1 MANDVFSI
9 KNDIKVEFEIA
20 TAGNWIWGV
29 STWDGGDVWGG
40 SSSTIAWTDLL
51 CEVTAIDIDRGCD
64 VSQGIFPEAGNGRAT
79 ITMTSDIYDPFSHG
93 TIHAGVPVQISFRPD
108 PDTYPSN
115 WETLFVGTVE
125 AFSATYDRDGRNLFK
140 VIATQSMLAFLN
152 SIVPYSTFTY
162 NFDSGYMLDQLA
174 TNYWNGGLTYI
185 DPGSTWES
193 WQTVALTQDTQVG
206 EIVRKIL
213 MGGLG
218 YLWTSKDNE
227 LLYSS
232 HDSFDYILGLSE
244 PVFYL
249 SNTHSTAIDHVC
261 ISDLN
266 FIADTKNAPNTI
278 IAEWID
284 ALGNTQQIVRANA
297 DAVAL
302 YGEVS
307 VTGET
312 GQSTSTN
319 ANYWLDQ
326 ITISNKLRSVKSATF
341 QQIQRDGTMRA
352 GTTDMLFSL
361 VNVSY
366 DKNALHV
373 NDNYVVTR
381 QQDTITPYSWDTTI
395 ELWKGI

>member
-9 KNDIKVEFEIA
+9 RNDIKVEFEIA
-20 TAGNWIWGV
+20 TPGNWIWGV
-29 STWDGGDVWGG
+29 STWDGGDVWGD
-40 SSSTIAWTDLL
+40 SSSSIAWTDLL

-64 VSQGIFPEAGNGRAT
+64 VSQGIFPEAGTGRAT
-79 ITMTSDIYDPFSHG
+79 ITMTSDTYDPFSHG
-93 TIHAGVPVQISFRPD
+93 TIHAGVPVKISYRPE
-108 PDTYPSN
+108 PDTFPSV

-125 AFSATYDRDGRNLFK
+125 AFTATYDREGRNLFK
-140 VIATQSMLAFLN
+140 VTATQSMLAFLN
-152 SIVPYSTFTY
+152 SVQSYLTFTY
-162 NFDSGYMLDQLA
+162 NFDSGYMISDLA
-174 TNYWNGGLTYI
+174 TNHWTGGTTYI
-185 DPGSTWES
+185 DTGSTWES
-193 WQTVALTQDTQVG
+193 WQAVALTQDTQVG
-206 EIVRKIL
+206 EIVRKVL

-218 YLWTSKDNE
+218 YLWTTKDNE
-227 LLYSS
+227 LIYSS
-232 HDSFDYILGLSE
+232 HDSFDNILGLT
-244 PVFYL
+244 PDFYL
-249 SNTHSTAIDHVC
+249 SNTHSAAIDHVC

-284 ALGNTQQIVRANA
+284 ALGNTKQIVRANA

-312 GQSTSTN
+312 GQNTSIN

-341 QQIQRDGTMRA
+341 QPIQRDGTMRIWHLS
-352 GTTDMLFSL
+352 DRLFSL
-361 VNVSY
+361 INVTY